1 MSAPGSE
8 PGTTWQTPRVP
19 TTTRTEEGA
28 GRITRVQSRVEEY
41 AVRQLALQH
50 AVTTHGATV
59 DDDQVVK
66 AAEAYLTFLTGGKPG
81 EQ

>member
-1 MSAPGSE
+1 MSAPGSGE
-8 PGTTWQTPRVP
+8 KWTPPMVP

-28 GRITRVQSRVEEY
+28 GRITRVQSRIEEY

-59 DDDQVVK
+59 DEGQIVK
-66 AAEAYLTFLTGGKPG
+66 AADAYLEFLTGGKPG
-81 EQ
+81 EK